1 LTKPP
6 ALTSEAVLA
15 ALRGV
20 VCPGITKDIVTIRLI
35 GDIAVENGRVSVAVV
50 HTSEKPQLIAEVR
63 ALVEQQVRSLPGARE
78 VVVTVTGPGAEAAR
92 GHDHGHEHDHAHGH
106 GHGARPAAAGPDPWA
121 DRAALPG
128 VRHICLV
135 ASAKGGVGK
144 SSVAVNLALA
154 LQELGHR
161 TGLLDADIYG
171 PSIPA
176 MLSTREVPLVEGEEE
191 TIIPI
196 RAHGLQVMSIGLL
209 VPPEKA
215 MIWRGPMVFS
225 AVRKF
230 LKDVRWDNLDWLVV
244 DMPPGTGDAQ
254 LTLVQQVP
262 VDGVVIVTTPQEIAL
277 ADVRRGIQMFREVD
291 VPVFGVV
298 ENMSHFV
305 CPHCGERSDIFGQG
319 GGERTAAE
327 FGVPFLGG
335 IPIDPTIRV
344 GGDEGRPAMTDP
356 TSPTRAAFLA
366 VARRIGGD

>member
-50 HTSEKPQLIAEVR
+50 HTSEKPQLISEVR
-63 ALVEQQVRSLPGARE
+63 ALVEQRVRSLPGARE

-92 GHDHGHEHDHAHGH
+92 GQDHDHAHGQ
-106 GHGARPAAAGPDPWA
+106 GHGGRPAAAGPDPWA
-121 DRAALPG
+121 DRVALPG
-128 VRHICLV
+128 VRHICMV

-176 MLSTREVPLVEGEEE
+176 MLGTREVPTVEGEEE

-230 LKDVRWDNLDWLVV
+230 LKDVRWDDLDWLVV

-254 LTLVQQVP
+254 LTMVQQVP

-305 CPHCGERSDIFGQG
+305 CPHCGGRSDIFGQG

-344 GGDEGRPAMTDP
+344 GGDEGRPSMTDP